1 MADIAAQAGLTQQG
15 VLHYFSS
22 KKHLLLAVLERREDT
37 DVERASEYQGSYLD
51 ALLELCRHNAER
63 PGLIRLFVTLSAES
77 IDPDNPGHL
86 WFQHRYTNMRRLV
99 ADALRADQRAGLL
112 AAELDAAALSVQLIA
127 LFDGLQLQWLL
138 APDEVDMVSALESFI
153 TLVRPQR

>member
-1 MADIAAQAGLTQQG
+1 MADIAAAAGLTQQG
-15 VLHYFSS
+15 VLHYFAS

-37 DVERASEYQGSYLD
+37 DIERVSKYEGSYLD

-77 IDPDNPGHL
+77 TDPENPGHL
-86 WFQHRYTNMRRLV
+86 WFQHRYSNMRNLI
-99 ADALRADQRAGLL
+99 AGALRQDQQAGLL
-112 AAELDAAALSVQLIA
+112 AAALDADALSVQLIA

-138 APDEVDMVSALESFI
+138 APDEVDMVSAMESFI
-153 TLVRPQR
+153 ALVRTAS